1 MANLKET
8 AFWEEGIYQFETT
21 DPVLG
26 GENGIDNKPTRQL
39 ANRTVWLKQEFE
51 AAQQAQ
57 RNRQI
62 IAGAGLTG
70 GGNLSA
76 DRSIAL
82 ATPSTLSGNT
92 SNWAGNETV
101 GHTHE
106 LAAATATL
114 AGVVKLINTLDS
126 TATDAALTAAQG
138 KALNDALTA
147 LNNNAVTKTGDTM
160 SGSLY
165 IRDHQAGKHG
175 HGLSVI
181 NTGGT
186 ANTACHVD
194 FHVSPNANIP
204 TASVHAIN
212 KGNGATGISLMT
224 TTNGDTNQ
232 DRRYEHTR
240 FEHDGQIWSR
250 NYGWLHENFC
260 PSGMVMIFA
269 GDFASAG
276 WLKANGA
283 AVSRTVYAKL
293 FAAIG
298 TRYGAGDGHSTFNLP
313 DLRGEFLRF
322 WDDGRGVDAGRVL
335 GSWQGDAIRNIAGN
349 AATYIQDA
357 IQPNGVLSVSNKAKR
372 GIVWEDNWQN
382 FGVQAQLDFDASRVV
397 PTANENRPR
406 NIALLACIKI

>member
-92 SNWAGNETV
+92 SNWAGNGTV

-106 LAAATATL
+106 LTAATATL
-114 AGVVKLINTLDS
+114 AGVVKLINTLGS
-126 TATDAALTAAQG
+126 TATDAALSAAMG
-138 KALNDALTA
+138 KALNDAITELNTLLT
-147 LNNNAVTKTGDTM
+147 G
-160 SGSLY
+160 Y
-165 IRDHQAGKHG
+165 
-175 HGLSVI
+175 
-181 NTGGT
+181 T
-186 ANTACHVD
+186 AN
-194 FHVSPNANIP
+194 S
-204 TASVHAIN
+204 
-212 KGNGATGISLMT
+212 
-224 TTNGDTNQ
+224 
-232 DRRYEHTR
+232 
-240 FEHDGQIWSR
+240 
-250 NYGWLHENFC
+250 FC
-260 PSGMVMIFA
+260 PSGMVMTFA
-269 GDFASAG
+269 GDFAPAG

-298 TRYGAGDGHSTFNLP
+298 TRYGAGDGRNTFNLP
-313 DLRGEFLRF
+313 DFRGEFPRY
-322 WDDGRGVDAGRVL
+322 WDDGRGVDAGRAL
-335 GSWQGDAIRNIAGN
+335 GTLQL
-349 AATYIQDA
+349 DA
-357 IQPNGVLSVSNKAKR
+357 IQRHNHYLGTSSGENLNNGLPGVDDKY
-372 GIVWEDNWQN
+372 WQMN
-382 FGVQAQLDFDASRVV
+382 GGNYAPATGHIAITHDTGTDAYGRVGGRFAGE
-397 PTANENRPR
+397 TRPR

>member
-8 AFWEEGIYQFETT
+8 AYWEEGIYQWETT

-39 ANRTVWLKQEFE
+39 ANRTVWLKQELE
-51 AAQQAQ
+51 AAQQIQ
-57 RNRQI
+57 RSRLI
-62 IAGAGLTG
+62 TAGAGLTG

-92 SNWAGNETV
+92 ANWAGNGTV

-106 LAAATATL
+106 LAQATATL
-114 AGVVKLINTLDS
+114 AGVVKLMNTLNS
-126 TATDAALTAAQG
+126 TATDAALSAAQG
-138 KALNDALTA
+138 KALNDAIAAINA
-147 LNNNAVTKTGDTM
+147 LLVG
-160 SGSLY
+160 Y
-165 IRDHQAGKHG
+165 
-175 HGLSVI
+175 
-181 NTGGT
+181 T
-186 ANTACHVD
+186 AN
-194 FHVSPNANIP
+194 S
-204 TASVHAIN
+204 
-212 KGNGATGISLMT
+212 
-224 TTNGDTNQ
+224 
-232 DRRYEHTR
+232 
-240 FEHDGQIWSR
+240 
-250 NYGWLHENFC
+250 FC

-269 GDFASAG
+269 GDFAPVG

-283 AVSRTVYAKL
+283 AVSRTVYANL
-293 FAAIG
+293 FVAIG

-313 DLRGEFLRF
+313 DLRGEFPRF

-349 AATYIQDA
+349 AATYTQDD
-357 IQPNGVLSVSNKAKR
+357 IRPNGVLGISNKATR
-372 GIVWEDNWQN
+372 GIVWENNWQN
-382 FGVQAQLDFDASRVV
+382 FGIQAQLDFDASRVV